1 MMTRTALVALALL
14 GTATTTGVAQTRPS
28 TGRPATTR
36 PAAPAQSAQALKLAY
51 LNSRAILAQT
61 PGYAQAETTFSREL
75 NTSREEVA
83 RLQASLDS
91 AANDFETASVLL
103 SPTAKQAKQRELV
116 AQQQTLTQ
124 RQQELQ
130 DRMQA
135 RERELLEPLQQRVQA
150 IIEGV
155 RAEMN
160 LAMVFDV
167 AAMGGAM
174 VAADRTLDIT
184 PVVIQRLQAPPS
196 R

>member
-14 GTATTTGVAQTRPS
+14 GTATTGAAAQTRPS
-28 TGRPATTR
+28 TGRPA
-36 PAAPAQSAQALKLAY
+36 APAQQTAAAQKLAY

-61 PGYAQAETTFSREL
+61 PGYAQAETTFAREL

-91 AANDFETASVLL
+91 AANDFEAASVLL

-116 AQQQTLTQ
+116 AQQQSVSQ

-135 RERELLEPLQQRVQA
+135 RERELLEPLQRRVQD
-150 IIEGV
+150 IINGI
-155 RAEMN
+155 RAELGLSMI
-160 LAMVFDV
+160 FDV

-174 VAADRTLDIT
+174 VAADPSLDIT
-184 PVVIQRLQAPPS
+184 PVVIQRMQAAPS

>member
-14 GTATTTGVAQTRPS
+14 GTATTSGAAQARPS
-28 TGRPATTR
+28 TGRPA
-36 PAAPAQSAQALKLAY
+36 APAQTAQAQKLAY

-116 AQQQTLTQ
+116 AQQQTVTQ

-160 LAMVFDV
+160 LAMIFDV

-174 VAADRTLDIT
+174 VAADRSLDIT

>member
-14 GTATTTGVAQTRPS
+14 GAATTRGAAQGRPS
-28 TGRPATTR
+28 TAR
-36 PAAPAQSAQALKLAY
+36 PAAPAQQTAAAQKVAY

-61 PGYAQAETTFSREL
+61 PGYAQAESTFTREL

-103 SPTAKQAKQRELV
+103 SPTAKQAKQRDLV
-116 AQQQTLTQ
+116 AQQQSVTQ

-130 DRMQA
+130 DRMQT

-167 AAMGGAM
+167 AAMSGAM
-174 VAADRTLDIT
+174 VAADRSLDIT
-184 PVVIQRLQAPPS
+184 TVVIQRLQAPPS

>member
-14 GTATTTGVAQTRPS
+14 GTATTTGAAQARPS
-28 TGRPATTR
+28 TGRPA
-36 PAAPAQSAQALKLAY
+36 APAQQTPAAQKLAY

-61 PGYAQAETTFSREL
+61 PGYQQAESTFAREL

-83 RLQASLDS
+83 KLQTSLDS

-103 SPTAKQAKQRELV
+103 SPSAKQAKQRELV
-116 AQQQTLTQ
+116 AQQQSVTQ

-155 RAEMN
+155 RAELN
-160 LAMVFDV
+160 LAMIFDV

-174 VAADRTLDIT
+174 VAADRSLDIT

>member
-14 GTATTTGVAQTRPS
+14 GTAATSGAAQTRPS
-28 TGRPATTR
+28 TGRPAATT
-36 PAAPAQSAQALKLAY
+36 PQAAQQRIAY

-61 PGYAQAETTFSREL
+61 PGYAQAESTFAREL
-75 NTSREEVA
+75 NSGREEVA
-83 RLQASLDS
+83 RLQAGLDS
-91 AANDFETASVLL
+91 AATDFETSSVLL

-116 AQQQTLTQ
+116 AQQQSLQQ

-130 DRMQA
+130 GRMET

-155 RAEMN
+155 RAELN
-160 LAMVFDV
+160 FAMIFDV
-167 AAMGGAM
+167 ASMGGAM
-174 VAADRTLDIT
+174 VAADRSLDIT
-184 PVVIQRLQAPPS
+184 AVVVQRLQAPPA

>member
-28 TGRPATTR
+28 TGRPA
-36 PAAPAQSAQALKLAY
+36 APAQQTAPAQAGAQRLAY

-103 SPTAKQAKQRELV
+103 SPSAKQAKQRELV
-116 AQQQTLTQ
+116 AQQQTVTQ

-150 IIEGV
+150 VIEGI

-160 LAMVFDV
+160 YAMIFDV